1 MITSAELR
9 TLFLFEDL
17 TDEQLDKIA
26 AIAKVVEYDAQ
37 ETIFTE
43 GEPATCF
50 VLLLEGTVS
59 LLRAVSG
66 SADLEVNRTDHRGA
80 YAGGVQGLLSDEPAL
95 YVGSFRAVTDCKLV
109 ELPVAEFGP
118 LVREWFP
125 MAVHLL
131 AGFSNGMR
139 VTQSKVAE
147 RERLVALGSV
157 TAGLTHELNNPAAA
171 AARANSGL
179 RDHVHGL
186 RLKLG
191 KLADGWLNREQLK
204 ALTVFQEEIAEAT
217 PVTLSPL
224 EVSDREDELGDW
236 LEEHKVA
243 GAWDIAS
250 TFVAVGLDVAW
261 LERVADEIGA
271 DCLSASMQ
279 WLYHSAEAES
289 LLAEVDDALTRITNL
304 LGAAKQYSQ
313 MDRAPGQRV
322 DVHELLDSTLTM
334 LRHKVAPSISVVT
347 DYDRTLPKIEV
358 RAAELNQVWTNLI
371 DNALDAMDGLGTLTV
386 RTARDG
392 DRLLVEIADT
402 GEGIPPEIQARI
414 FEPFYSTKPV
424 GKGTGLGLDISW
436 RIVVER
442 HDGDLSVA
450 SSPGDT
456 RFQVR
461 LPI

>member
-1 MITSAELR
+1 MITAAELK
-9 TLFLFEDL
+9 TLFLFDAL
-17 TDEQLDKIA
+17 SDDQLDRLA
-26 AIAKVVEYDAQ
+26 SIAKVVSYSAQ
-37 ETIFTE
+37 ESIIRE

-50 VLLLEGTVS
+50 ILLLEGTMS
-59 LLRAVSG
+59 LLRSVSG
-66 SADLEVNRTDHRGA
+66 SADLEVNRTDHRGS
-80 YAGGVQGLLSDEPAL
+80 YGGGIAGLLSDDPST
-95 YVGSFRAVTDCKLV
+95 YGGTVRAITDCTVV
-109 ELPVAEFGP
+109 ELPVAQFGP
-118 LVREWFP
+118 MVREWFP

-131 AGFSNGMR
+131 AGMSMGAR
-139 VTQSKVAE
+139 ISQTKVAE

-186 RLKLG
+186 RLKLA
-191 KLADGWLNREQLK
+191 KLADGSLTRVQLK
-204 ALTVFQEEIAEAT
+204 ALTVFQEEIAAAT

-224 EVSDREDELGDW
+224 QASDLEDELGDW
-236 LEEHKVA
+236 LEDHEVA
-243 GAWDIAS
+243 GAWDIAP
-250 TFVAVGLDVAW
+250 TFVAVGLDVDW
-261 LERVADEIGA
+261 LDRVAEEIGVE
-271 DCLSASMQ
+271 CLSASMQ

-289 LLAEVDDALTRITNL
+289 LLGEVDDALGRITNL

-334 LRHKVAPSISVVT
+334 LRHKIAPSISVVT
-347 DYDRTLPKIEV
+347 DYDRTLPQIDV

-371 DNALDAMDGLGTLTV
+371 DNALDAMDGFGTLTV

-392 DRLLVEIADT
+392 DRLLVEIGDT
-402 GEGIPPEIQARI
+402 GEGIPQEIQARI

-442 HDGDLSVA
+442 HEGDLSVK
-450 SSPGDT
+450 SRPGDT